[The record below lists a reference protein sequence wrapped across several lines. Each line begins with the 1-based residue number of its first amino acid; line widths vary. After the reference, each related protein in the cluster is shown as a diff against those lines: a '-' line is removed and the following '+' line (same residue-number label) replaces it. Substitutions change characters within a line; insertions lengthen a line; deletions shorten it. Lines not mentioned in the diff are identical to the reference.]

1 MQQTALKTDSQGKLI
16 IPPAWE
22 EYMAHVMADLLERQ
36 HNRSVKVVKTAKPV
50 TAQNA
55 ERPGA

>member
-22 EYMAHVMADLLERQ
+22 EYMAHVMADLLERKL
-36 HNRSVKVVKTAKPV
+36 NRSVKVVKRAKPAA
-50 TAQNA
+50 AQNA
-55 ERPGA
+55 ERPSA

>member
-36 HNRSVKVVKTAKPV
+36 HNRSVKIVKNTKPV
-50 TAQNA
+50 TTPD
-55 ERPGA
+55 R

>member
-36 HNRSVKVVKTAKPV
+36 HNRSVKVVKNTKPV
-50 TAQNA
+50 TTQNA

>member
-36 HNRSVKVVKTAKPV
+36 HNRRTRS
-50 TAQNA
+50 
-55 ERPGA
+55 R